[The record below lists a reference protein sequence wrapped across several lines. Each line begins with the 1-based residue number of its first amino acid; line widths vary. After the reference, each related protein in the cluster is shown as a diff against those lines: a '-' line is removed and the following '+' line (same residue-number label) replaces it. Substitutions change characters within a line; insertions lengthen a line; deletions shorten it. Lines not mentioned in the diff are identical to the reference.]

1 MSDAAVR
8 FGKGEGLFLPA
19 GSWNAADLSSTMGDN
34 VGFFLTPPNKAGD
47 PGRATGSFGYGWH
60 ISTASKQPD
69 LAAALIDWMTN
80 EDSAREF
87 FAIGDIAPLTLAGDA
102 PVMKTKVTQDIFD
115 AWNVVLANDTL
126 LPYIEFSDPNA
137 GEVLFP
143 TIQEILAGK
152 KDPAAGLAEIEAA
165 RQKFRATLKP

>member
-1 MSDAAVR
+1 
-8 FGKGEGLFLPA
+8 
-19 GSWNAADLSSTMGDN
+19 
-34 VGFFLTPPNKAGD
+34 
-47 PGRATGSFGYGWH
+47 
-60 ISTASKQPD
+60 
-69 LAAALIDWMTN
+69 
-80 EDSAREF
+80 
-87 FAIGDIAPLTLAGDA
+87 
-102 PVMKTKVTQDIFD
+102 MKTKVTQDIFD